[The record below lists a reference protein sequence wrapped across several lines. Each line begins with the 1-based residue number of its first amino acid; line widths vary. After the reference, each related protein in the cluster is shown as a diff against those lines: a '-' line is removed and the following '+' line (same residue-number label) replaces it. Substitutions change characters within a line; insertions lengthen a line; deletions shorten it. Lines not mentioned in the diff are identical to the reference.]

1 MPSRTAVS
9 RVDVQA
15 ESPLDQLLAIPVRRR
30 LAEIGSVGRPHLVH
44 SHGLWQ
50 PANHWAARSAQQ
62 WQVPL
67 VIQPRGMLEPWALAQ
82 KKVKKRVA
90 LALFQGRDLQR
101 ATALVASSDMEC
113 ESVRRFGLSQPVAV
127 IANGT
132 QLPSKAALEPGRRAR
147 NRTRVALFLSR
158 IHPQKGTRELIRAW
172 AHAAPAGWRLAIAGP
187 DDHGHWA
194 EIEHLVRQLNLREV
208 VDYVGPV
215 ADVQKTA
222 AFQQA
227 DLFVLP
233 TFSESFGMAVAEA
246 LAHGLPVI
254 TTRGAPWSDLVAH
267 RCGWWIDIGVEPLA
281 EAIRQA
287 TSLSD
292 DERWRM
298 GERGR
303 NYVRRFDW
311 DAISSQMLALYY
323 WLLRLGDCP
332 DCVRR
337 D

>member
-1 MPSRTAVS
+1 
-9 RVDVQA
+9 
-15 ESPLDQLLAIPVRRR
+15 
-30 LAEIGSVGRPHLVH
+30 
-44 SHGLWQ
+44 
-50 PANHWAARSAQQ
+50 
-62 WQVPL
+62 
-67 VIQPRGMLEPWALAQ
+67 MLEPWALAQ
-82 KKVKKRVA
+82 KRFKKHVA

-101 ATALVASSDMEC
+101 ASALVASSDMEC
-113 ESVRRFGLSQPVAV
+113 ESVRRFGLRQPVAV

-132 QLPSKAALEPGRRAR
+132 RLPSQTSPEPGRRVGD
-147 NRTRVALFLSR
+147 RTRVALFLSR

-172 AHAAPAGWRLAIAGP
+172 ARAAPTGWRLVIAGP

-194 EIEHLVRQLNLREV
+194 EIGRLVEQMNLREV

-215 ADVQKTA
+215 ADAEKTA
-222 AFQQA
+222 VFQGA

-233 TFSESFGMAVAEA
+233 TFSESFGMVVAEA

-267 RCGWWIDIGVEPLA
+267 QCGWWIDIGVEPLA

-292 DERWRM
+292 HERWQM
-298 GERGR
+298 GDRGR
-303 NYVRRFDW
+303 CYVRRFDW
-311 DAISSQMLALYY
+311 DVIAGQVLSLYW
-323 WLLRLGDCP
+323 WLLQRSDRP
-332 DCVRR
+332 DCVRL